1 MSATTTPIAQPLTS
15 SRSAGSVPAEAPAAP
30 PSWQRLEE
38 QIAWYSRGARRNKRH
53 YLRIKVV
60 QIVSAASIPVIAAT
74 SLPTWVSGAL
84 GALIVVL
91 ESVQQLFQFHSNWT
105 HYRSTSE
112 ALKHEKFLYLAH
124 AGSYATATKPDAL
137 LAERIESRVSQ
148 EHSAWASE
156 QSQGQHAEVAM
167 AQRIFISYRR
177 DDSRGYAGR
186 LQGDLSRRYSDE
198 HVFRDVEIPPGAD
211 FGEYITGLVDRC
223 NVVLAIIGP
232 GWLDA
237 RDREG
242 ERRIDKPDD
251 WVRLEI
257 ERALARDGVEVIPV
271 LVDGARLPPREELPE
286 SLLALR
292 RRNAFELSD
301 RRWDYDV
308 GQLGQHLDTLL
319 RGTSALHVKPAG
331 LPTTTTT
338 TATVAPITAR
348 RTASAAEPADHTTF
362 AVFAAA
368 AVALLTAFPA
378 DLLARNVVN
387 RAPLDRDSLVTV
399 RDFVLEK
406 AIFFGI
412 AGALAALA
420 VGFLSRRSREPI
432 VSFLLGLGAG
442 IVAGAVYAGAYAGL
456 TLSSA
461 EGTDTAGTAVGMIAA
476 GAFLGWAFGAE
487 RAGSRLEAS
496 CAGLAGGLLAGG
508 VVGAPAR
515 LADHGLG
522 PPAARGPV
530 RRDHRGDR
538 GLRRPAD
545 PARLDRARGRAAHAR
560 SSSATGHPPVS
571 SRDVRAA
578 GEVERLAVVEHRA
591 PAAGHGQPR
600 ALPVAHRHDGQH
612 LAAAQVGAHARAGVD
627 RLVGARER
635 RGPPRPQ
642 GQRAADEVE
651 LALAE
656 VARRLA
662 RAQPRQRGAARL
674 PSRPAGGCR
683 DRRG

>member
-1 MSATTTPIAQPLTS
+1 
-15 SRSAGSVPAEAPAAP
+15 
-30 PSWQRLEE
+30 
-38 QIAWYSRGARRNKRH
+38 
-53 YLRIKVV
+53 
-60 QIVSAASIPVIAAT
+60 
-74 SLPTWVSGAL
+74 
-84 GALIVVL
+84 
-91 ESVQQLFQFHSNWT
+91 
-105 HYRSTSE
+105 
-112 ALKHEKFLYLAH
+112 
-124 AGSYATATKPDAL
+124 
-137 LAERIESRVSQ
+137 
-148 EHSAWASE
+148 
-156 QSQGQHAEVAM
+156 M

-211 FGEYITGLVDRC
+211 FGEYITGLVDKC

-319 RGTSALHVKPAG
+319 RGTSALHVRPAG

-338 TATVAPITAR
+338 PTVAPITAPV
-348 RTASAAEPADHTTF
+348 TASAAEPADHTTF

-378 DLLARNVVN
+378 DLLARNLVN
-387 RAPLDRDSLVTV
+387 RAPLDRDNLVTV

-461 EGTDTAGTAVGMIAA
+461 EGTDTASTAVGMIAA

-508 VVGAPAR
+508 VVGLLHDSLTTDPGHR
-515 LADHGLG
+515 LLAGLCIAIIVATAG
-522 PPAARGPV
+522 FV
-530 RRDHRGDR
+530 
-538 GLRRPAD
+538 GLRIP
-545 PARLDRARGRAAHAR
+545 
-560 SSSATGHPPVS
+560 
-571 SRDVRAA
+571 RDST
-578 GEVERLAVVEHRA
+578 A
-591 PAAGHGQPR
+591 PAAELLTR
-600 ALPVAHRHDGQH
+600 
-612 LAAAQVGAHARAGVD
+612 ARA
-627 RLVGARER
+627 A
-635 RGPPRPQ
+635 PPAMHR
-642 GQRAADEVE
+642 
-651 LALAE
+651 
-656 VARRLA
+656 
-662 RAQPRQRGAARL
+662 
-674 PSRPAGGCR
+674 
-683 DRRG
+683 

>member
-1 MSATTTPIAQPLTS
+1 
-15 SRSAGSVPAEAPAAP
+15 
-30 PSWQRLEE
+30 
-38 QIAWYSRGARRNKRH
+38 
-53 YLRIKVV
+53 
-60 QIVSAASIPVIAAT
+60 
-74 SLPTWVSGAL
+74 
-84 GALIVVL
+84 
-91 ESVQQLFQFHSNWT
+91 
-105 HYRSTSE
+105 
-112 ALKHEKFLYLAH
+112 
-124 AGSYATATKPDAL
+124 
-137 LAERIESRVSQ
+137 
-148 EHSAWASE
+148 
-156 QSQGQHAEVAM
+156 M

-186 LQGDLSRRYSDE
+186 LQGDLSRRYSEE

-211 FGEYITGLVDRC
+211 FGEYITSLVDKC

-308 GQLGQHLDTLL
+308 GVLGQHLDGLL
-319 RGTSALHVKPAG
+319 RGTSALHARPVGPPPTPAAT
-331 LPTTTTT
+331 PTAA
-338 TATVAPITAR
+338 ATPAPAP
-348 RTASAAEPADHTTF
+348 AAAAAVPEPADHTTF

-378 DLLARNVVN
+378 DLLARNLVD
-387 RAPLDRDSLVTV
+387 RAPLDRDNLVTV
-399 RDFVLEK
+399 RDFILEK

-442 IVAGAVYAGAYAGL
+442 IVAGAAYAGAYAGL

-461 EGTDTAGTAVGMIAA
+461 EGTDTASTAVGMIAA
-476 GAFLGWAFGAE
+476 GAFLGWAFAAE
-487 RAGSRLEAS
+487 RSGSRMEAS

-508 VVGAPAR
+508 VVGLLHESLTGTGGHR
-515 LADHGLG
+515 LLAGLCIAIIVATAG
-522 PPAARGPV
+522 FV
-530 RRDHRGDR
+530 
-538 GLRRPAD
+538 GLRIPRE
-545 PARLDRARGRAAHAR
+545 
-560 SSSATGHPPVS
+560 ST
-571 SRDVRAA
+571 
-578 GEVERLAVVEHRA
+578 A
-591 PAAGHGQPR
+591 PAAELLTR
-600 ALPVAHRHDGQH
+600 
-612 LAAAQVGAHARAGVD
+612 ARA
-627 RLVGARER
+627 A
-635 RGPPRPQ
+635 PPAMHR
-642 GQRAADEVE
+642 
-651 LALAE
+651 
-656 VARRLA
+656 
-662 RAQPRQRGAARL
+662 
-674 PSRPAGGCR
+674 
-683 DRRG
+683 

>member
-1 MSATTTPIAQPLTS
+1 
-15 SRSAGSVPAEAPAAP
+15 
-30 PSWQRLEE
+30 
-38 QIAWYSRGARRNKRH
+38 
-53 YLRIKVV
+53 
-60 QIVSAASIPVIAAT
+60 
-74 SLPTWVSGAL
+74 
-84 GALIVVL
+84 
-91 ESVQQLFQFHSNWT
+91 
-105 HYRSTSE
+105 
-112 ALKHEKFLYLAH
+112 
-124 AGSYATATKPDAL
+124 
-137 LAERIESRVSQ
+137 
-148 EHSAWASE
+148 
-156 QSQGQHAEVAM
+156 M

-211 FGEYITGLVDRC
+211 FGEYITGLVNKC

-257 ERALARDGVEVIPV
+257 EQALARDGVEVIPV

-308 GQLGQHLDTLL
+308 GQLGQHLDRLL
-319 RGTSALHVKPAG
+319 RGTSALHVRPAE

-338 TATVAPITAR
+338 ATPIATVA
-348 RTASAAEPADHTTF
+348 AAPTTPTPAAAPEPADHTTF

-378 DLLARNVVN
+378 DLLARNLVD
-387 RAPLDRDSLVTV
+387 RAPLDRDNLITV
-399 RDFVLEK
+399 RDFILEK

-432 VSFLLGLGAG
+432 VSTLLGLGAG
-442 IVAGAVYAGAYAGL
+442 IVAGAVYAGAYASL

-461 EGTDTAGTAVGMIAA
+461 EGTDTASTAVGMIAA

-487 RAGSRLEAS
+487 RRGARLEAS

-508 VVGAPAR
+508 AVGVLHNSLTTAAEHR
-515 LADHGLG
+515 LLSGLCVAIIVATAG
-522 PPAARGPV
+522 FV
-530 RRDHRGDR
+530 
-538 GLRRPAD
+538 GLRIP
-545 PARLDRARGRAAHAR
+545 
-560 SSSATGHPPVS
+560 
-571 SRDVRAA
+571 RDST
-578 GEVERLAVVEHRA
+578 A
-591 PAAGHGQPR
+591 PAADLLTR
-600 ALPVAHRHDGQH
+600 T
-612 LAAAQVGAHARAGVD
+612 
-627 RLVGARER
+627 
-635 RGPPRPQ
+635 
-642 GQRAADEVE
+642 RAA
-651 LALAE
+651 
-656 VARRLA
+656 
-662 RAQPRQRGAARL
+662 P
-674 PSRPAGGCR
+674 PAMHR
-683 DRRG
+683 

>member
-1 MSATTTPIAQPLTS
+1 
-15 SRSAGSVPAEAPAAP
+15 
-30 PSWQRLEE
+30 
-38 QIAWYSRGARRNKRH
+38 
-53 YLRIKVV
+53 
-60 QIVSAASIPVIAAT
+60 
-74 SLPTWVSGAL
+74 
-84 GALIVVL
+84 
-91 ESVQQLFQFHSNWT
+91 
-105 HYRSTSE
+105 
-112 ALKHEKFLYLAH
+112 
-124 AGSYATATKPDAL
+124 
-137 LAERIESRVSQ
+137 
-148 EHSAWASE
+148 
-156 QSQGQHAEVAM
+156 M

-186 LQGDLSRRYSDE
+186 LQGDLSRRYSEE

-211 FGEYITGLVDRC
+211 FGEYITGLVDKC
-223 NVVLAIIGP
+223 NIVLAIIGP

-251 WVRLEI
+251 WVRQEI

-308 GQLGQHLDTLL
+308 DQLGQHLDTLL
-319 RGTSALHVKPAG
+319 RGTSALHVRPAG
-331 LPTTTTT
+331 PPPATTSPTTTSNVAGAPT
-338 TATVAPITAR
+338 TAGAAATAGAD
-348 RTASAAEPADHTTF
+348 TTEPADRTTF

-378 DLLARNVVN
+378 DLLAHNLVD
-387 RAPLDRDSLVTV
+387 RAPLDRDNLVTV

-420 VGFLSRRSREPI
+420 LGVLSRRSREPI
-432 VSFLLGLGAG
+432 VSTVLGLGAG

-487 RAGSRLEAS
+487 RAGARLEAS

-508 VVGAPAR
+508 AVGVLHDALTTAAGHR
-515 LADHGLG
+515 LLSGLCVAIIVATAG
-522 PPAARGPV
+522 FV
-530 RRDHRGDR
+530 
-538 GLRRPAD
+538 GLRLP
-545 PARLDRARGRAAHAR
+545 
-560 SSSATGHPPVS
+560 
-571 SRDVRAA
+571 RDST
-578 GEVERLAVVEHRA
+578 A
-591 PAAGHGQPR
+591 PAAELLTR
-600 ALPVAHRHDGQH
+600 
-612 LAAAQVGAHARAGVD
+612 ARA
-627 RLVGARER
+627 A
-635 RGPPRPQ
+635 PPAMHR
-642 GQRAADEVE
+642 
-651 LALAE
+651 
-656 VARRLA
+656 
-662 RAQPRQRGAARL
+662 
-674 PSRPAGGCR
+674 
-683 DRRG
+683 

>member
-1 MSATTTPIAQPLTS
+1 
-15 SRSAGSVPAEAPAAP
+15 
-30 PSWQRLEE
+30 
-38 QIAWYSRGARRNKRH
+38 
-53 YLRIKVV
+53 
-60 QIVSAASIPVIAAT
+60 
-74 SLPTWVSGAL
+74 
-84 GALIVVL
+84 
-91 ESVQQLFQFHSNWT
+91 
-105 HYRSTSE
+105 
-112 ALKHEKFLYLAH
+112 
-124 AGSYATATKPDAL
+124 
-137 LAERIESRVSQ
+137 
-148 EHSAWASE
+148 
-156 QSQGQHAEVAM
+156 M

-338 TATVAPITAR
+338 PHRPAPR
-348 RTASAAEPADHTTF
+348 RTASAAEPPDHTTF

-508 VVGAPAR
+508 VVGLLHDSLTTDSGHR
-515 LADHGLG
+515 LLAGLCIAIIVATAG
-522 PPAARGPV
+522 FV
-530 RRDHRGDR
+530 
-538 GLRRPAD
+538 GLRIP
-545 PARLDRARGRAAHAR
+545 
-560 SSSATGHPPVS
+560 
-571 SRDVRAA
+571 RDST
-578 GEVERLAVVEHRA
+578 A
-591 PAAGHGQPR
+591 PAAELLTR
-600 ALPVAHRHDGQH
+600 
-612 LAAAQVGAHARAGVD
+612 ARA
-627 RLVGARER
+627 A
-635 RGPPRPQ
+635 PPAIHR
-642 GQRAADEVE
+642 
-651 LALAE
+651 
-656 VARRLA
+656 
-662 RAQPRQRGAARL
+662 
-674 PSRPAGGCR
+674 
-683 DRRG
+683 

>member
-1 MSATTTPIAQPLTS
+1 
-15 SRSAGSVPAEAPAAP
+15 
-30 PSWQRLEE
+30 
-38 QIAWYSRGARRNKRH
+38 
-53 YLRIKVV
+53 
-60 QIVSAASIPVIAAT
+60 
-74 SLPTWVSGAL
+74 
-84 GALIVVL
+84 
-91 ESVQQLFQFHSNWT
+91 
-105 HYRSTSE
+105 
-112 ALKHEKFLYLAH
+112 
-124 AGSYATATKPDAL
+124 
-137 LAERIESRVSQ
+137 
-148 EHSAWASE
+148 
-156 QSQGQHAEVAM
+156 M

-257 ERALARDGVEVIPV
+257 EQALARDGVEVIPV
-271 LVDGARLPPREELPE
+271 LVDGARLPPREELPQ

-308 GQLGQHLDTLL
+308 GQLGQHLDGVL
-319 RGTSALHVKPAG
+319 RGTSALHVRPVG
-331 LPTTTTT
+331 LPTTT
-338 TATVAPITAR
+338 ATP
-348 RTASAAEPADHTTF
+348 SAAVPAAPTPTPTPTAAATPEPADHTTF

-378 DLLARNVVN
+378 DLLARNLVN
-387 RAPLDRDSLVTV
+387 RAPLDRNDLVTV
-399 RDFVLEK
+399 RDFILEK

-432 VSFLLGLGAG
+432 VSTLLGLGAG

-461 EGTDTAGTAVGMIAA
+461 EGTDTASTAVGMIAA

-487 RAGSRLEAS
+487 RPGARLEAS

-508 VVGAPAR
+508 VVGVLHDALTTAAEHR
-515 LADHGLG
+515 LLAGLCVAIIVATAG
-522 PPAARGPV
+522 FV
-530 RRDHRGDR
+530 
-538 GLRRPAD
+538 GLRIP
-545 PARLDRARGRAAHAR
+545 
-560 SSSATGHPPVS
+560 
-571 SRDVRAA
+571 RDST
-578 GEVERLAVVEHRA
+578 A
-591 PAAGHGQPR
+591 PAAELLTR
-600 ALPVAHRHDGQH
+600 
-612 LAAAQVGAHARAGVD
+612 ARA
-627 RLVGARER
+627 A
-635 RGPPRPQ
+635 PPAMHR
-642 GQRAADEVE
+642 
-651 LALAE
+651 
-656 VARRLA
+656 
-662 RAQPRQRGAARL
+662 
-674 PSRPAGGCR
+674 
-683 DRRG
+683 